1 MRTLAGGSA
10 PAEVA
15 FSPGGEVLMV
25 TEKSTNLIDTWS
37 VVEDGYASNRVTTAS
52 HGGTPFGFTFADA
65 DIARAYECVMVE
77 A

>member
-1 MRTLAGGSA
+1 
-10 PAEVA
+10 
-15 FSPGGEVLMV
+15 MV
-25 TEKSTNLIDTWS
+25 TEKSTKLIDTWG
-37 VVEDGYASNRVTTAS
+37 VGEDGYASNRVTTAS